1 MRNINIFRLILSAI
15 FLMFFMA
22 EGFSQTKGWEDVEKI
37 IGKTGKLQGDVFKI
51 TFPRSDLNV
60 KVDGVKIE
68 PALALTG
75 WIAFKKMGTEAM
87 LMGDMVLLETEVEPA
102 MKKAVETG
110 LEITALHNH
119 VLKETPQVMYMHV
132 GGTGSP
138 AGLAQK
144 IKSVIS
150 QTKIP
155 LSQPKPNQ
163 TAQSKTNWS
172 GVQSIMGT
180 KGQMAGDILQ
190 ISVPRADK
198 VTENGDEIP
207 TAMGM
212 ATSINFQKVKDK
224 AVTTGDFVL
233 TGDEVNPVIKAL
245 VEHNIAV
252 TAVHNHMLT
261 DNPRI
266 FFLHFWGNDTPEN
279 LASGLK
285 DAISK
290 TKSKTEA
297 ASSK

>member
-1 MRNINIFRLILSAI
+1 MRNINVFRLALSVI
-15 FLMFFMA
+15 FLTFFTA
-22 EGFSQTKGWEDVEKI
+22 DGFSQTKGWEDVEKI

-60 KVDGVKIE
+60 KVAGVKIE

-75 WIAFKKMGTEAM
+75 WIAFKKMGSNAM

-102 MKKAVETG
+102 MKKAVENG

-119 VLKETPQVMYMHV
+119 VLKETPQVIYMHV
-132 GGTGSP
+132 GGMGSP
-138 AGLAQK
+138 TELAQK

-155 LSQPKPNQ
+155 LTQPKQNQ
-163 TAQSKTNWS
+163 TVQSKTDWS
-172 GVQSIMGT
+172 KVQSILGT

-190 ISVPRADK
+190 ISVPREDK

-207 TAMGM
+207 TSMGM
-212 ATSINFQKVKDK
+212 ATSLYFQKVKDK

-233 TGDEVNPVIKAL
+233 IGEEVNPVIKAL
-245 VEHNIAV
+245 VQHNIAV
-252 TAVHNHMLT
+252 TAVHNHMLS

-279 LASGLK
+279 LAKGLK
-285 DAISK
+285 DAIFK
-290 TKSKTEA
+290 TKSKTETT
-297 ASSK
+297 SSK

>member
-1 MRNINIFRLILSAI
+1 MRNINIFRLILAAI
-15 FLMFFMA
+15 FLMFIVS

-75 WIAFKKMGTEAM
+75 WIAFKKMGNDVM

-132 GGTGSP
+132 GGMGNP
-138 AGLAQK
+138 AELAQK

-155 LSQPKPNQ
+155 INQPKPNQ
-163 TAQSKTNWS
+163 TVQSKTDWS
-172 GVQSIMGT
+172 AVQSVMGT

-207 TAMGM
+207 AAMGM
-212 ATSINFQKVKDK
+212 ASSINFQKVKDK

-233 TGDEVNPVIKAL
+233 VGDEVNPVIKTL

-252 TAVHNHMLT
+252 TAVHNHMLN

-279 LASGLK
+279 LAKGLK
-285 DAISK
+285 DAVSK
-290 TKSKTEA
+290 TKSKIEA
-297 ASSK
+297 ATNK

>member
-1 MRNINIFRLILSAI
+1 
-15 FLMFFMA
+15 MA

-37 IGKTGKLQGDVFKI
+37 IGKTGKLQGDVFKV

-75 WIAFKKMGTEAM
+75 WIAFKKMGSDAM
-87 LMGDMVLLETEVEPA
+87 LMGDLVLLEAEVGPA
-102 MKKAVETG
+102 MKKAVESG

-132 GGTGSP
+132 GGMGSP
-138 AGLAQK
+138 AELAQK
-144 IKSVIS
+144 IKAVINR
-150 QTKIP
+150 TKIP
-155 LSQPKPNQ
+155 LNQPKPNQ
-163 TAQSKTNWS
+163 TVQSKTDWS

-180 KGQMAGDILQ
+180 KGQMAGGILQ

-198 VTENGDEIP
+198 ITEGGNEIP
-207 TAMGM
+207 AAMGM
-212 ATSINFQKVKDK
+212 ATSINFQTAKGK

-233 TGDEVNPVIKAL
+233 TADEVNPVIKAL
-245 VEHNIAV
+245 VQHNIAV

-279 LASGLK
+279 LAKGLK
-285 DAISK
+285 DAVSK
-290 TKSKTEA
+290 TKSKTESA
-297 ASSK
+297 NNK

>member
-1 MRNINIFRLILSAI
+1 MRNKNVFKLTLAFLS
-15 FLMFFMA
+15 LMFFTA

-37 IGKTGKLQGDVFKI
+37 IGKTGKQQGDVFKI

-60 KVDGVKIE
+60 KVAGVKIE

-75 WIAFKKMGTEAM
+75 WIAFKKMGNDAM

-132 GGTGSP
+132 GGMGSP
-138 AGLAQK
+138 TELAQK
-144 IKSVIS
+144 IKSVIA

-155 LSQPKPNQ
+155 LGQPQQNKAAENK
-163 TAQSKTNWS
+163 TDWSK
-172 GVQSIMGT
+172 VQSILGT
-180 KGQMAGDILQ
+180 KGQLAGDILQ
-190 ISVPRADK
+190 ISVPRTDK

-212 ATSINFQKVKDK
+212 ATSMNFQKVKDK

-233 TGDEVNPVIKAL
+233 VGDEVNPVIKAL
-245 VEHNIAV
+245 VQHNIAV
-252 TAVHNHMLT
+252 TAVHNHMLS
-261 DNPRI
+261 DSPRI

-279 LASGLK
+279 LAAGLK

-297 ASSK
+297 PGSK